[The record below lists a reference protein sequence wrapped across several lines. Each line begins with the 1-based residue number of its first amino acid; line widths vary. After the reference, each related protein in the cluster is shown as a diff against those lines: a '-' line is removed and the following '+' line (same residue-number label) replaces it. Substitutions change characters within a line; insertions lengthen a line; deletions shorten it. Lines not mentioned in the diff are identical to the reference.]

1 MGEGRDSV
9 VIKGQPRDPCGDETI
24 LYVDYGGGYL
34 HNKNCI
40 ELSTCVHIHTN
51 EYIVFMFISWL

>member
-1 MGEGRDSV
+1 M
-9 VIKGQPRDPCGDETI
+9 VIKGQHRDPCGDETI
-24 LYVDYGGGYL
+24 LYIDYGGGYL